1 MKRELTDVLIVGG
14 GPAGLVSGLLLAKLG
29 VSSVILERNA
39 QTDEHPKAHEL
50 NARSVEILSAL
61 DISEADLAKEAS
73 PLSDGSRVLFCR
85 RINEEIG
92 RIDLLADPERAKK
105 YRQHLRSHLPYFNLS
120 QSEFEK
126 ILVARAERE
135 PRVDL
140 RFRHRWESMDPG
152 ANTDVSRIADDETKE
167 TYAIESRVV
176 IAADGASSP
185 CRRALGI
192 EMEGPVEIQ
201 NFVNAYFQLNLRA
214 HIDTPAKLYWIFHP
228 KYMGAF
234 IAHHIEKRWVYA
246 VPIFAP
252 YESADD
258 YPPEVL
264 ANRIRGALDY
274 DGDVEIVSTS
284 TWRMTAQVAQA
295 FRAGRVFLVGDAA
308 HRFPPTG
315 GLGMNTGIADAHNLC
330 WKLAAVLREHASDAL
345 LDTYESERRPIALRN
360 CEESHR
366 NFDKMFDVIES
377 VGLHPS
383 GPEWLARVTG
393 NRIVRMLPAAI
404 RRILRNVISFP
415 ADLLVRRAI
424 NNPRVNSRVGKS
436 IADQIGHFD
445 RLGLD
450 IGYRYAS
457 GALIQDETEIADDPN
472 GVTEYTP
479 SCNPGARLPH
489 VWLRRDGAD
498 ISSHDLLGLDA
509 FTLIIN
515 GPAADWHEAAVS
527 VGNASGIN
535 IKTVAIGC
543 DLADSDGQWRA
554 IADLNPGGAIL
565 VRPDGHIAW
574 RTNGPVQ
581 SAAETLTRVFKQL
594 MGTMSPNTPT
604 SIVAGEHE

>member
-1 MKRELTDVLIVGG
+1 MKREITDVLIVGG
-14 GPAGLVSGLLLAKLG
+14 GPAGLISGLLLAKLG
-29 VSSVILERNA
+29 VSSIILERNA

-92 RIDLLADPERAKK
+92 RIDLLADSERAKK

-126 ILVARAERE
+126 ILVARAEQE

-140 RFRHRWESMDPG
+140 RFRHRWESMDTG
-152 ANTDVSRIADDETKE
+152 ANTDVSHIANDETKE
-167 TYAIESRVV
+167 TYAVESRFV

-192 EMEGPVEIQ
+192 DMEGPVEIQ
-201 NFVNAYFQLNLRA
+201 NFVNAYFQLNLRD

-295 FRAGRVFLVGDAA
+295 FCAGRVFLVGDAA

-330 WKLAAVLREHASDAL
+330 WKLAAVLRGRASDSL
-345 LDTYESERRPIALRN
+345 LATYETERRPIALRN

-366 NFDKMFDVIES
+366 NFDKMFDVIEA

-383 GPEWLARVTG
+383 GPEWLARISG
-393 NRIVRMLPAAI
+393 NRFARMLPAGF
-404 RRILRNVISFP
+404 RRILRNVISYP
-415 ADLLVRRAI
+415 ADLLVRRAK
-424 NNPRVNSRVGKS
+424 NNPRVNSRVGES

-457 GALIQDETEIADDPN
+457 GALVQDEPEVADKPS

-479 SCNPGARLPH
+479 SCSPGARLPH
-489 VWLRRDGAD
+489 FWLEQHGAQ
-498 ISSHDLLGLDA
+498 ISSHDLLGLGA
-509 FTLIIN
+509 FTLFTN
-515 GPAADWHEAAVS
+515 ETVADWKQAAES
-527 VGNASGIN
+527 VAITFD
-535 IKTVAIGC
+535 ITLKTVAIGS
-543 DLADSDGQWRA
+543 DLTDPDEQWPR
-554 IADLNPGGAIL
+554 ISNLNPGGAVL

-574 RTNGPVQ
+574 RAKDSVH
-581 SAAETLTRVFKQL
+581 SATDSLTRVFEQL
-594 MGTMSPNTPT
+594 MGMTSPNKTAT
-604 SIVAGEHE
+604 IVSGEHE